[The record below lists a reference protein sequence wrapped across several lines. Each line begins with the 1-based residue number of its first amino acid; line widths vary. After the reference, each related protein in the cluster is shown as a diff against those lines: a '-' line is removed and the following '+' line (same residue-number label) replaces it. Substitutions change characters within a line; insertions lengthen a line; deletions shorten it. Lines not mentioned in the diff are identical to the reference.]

1 MCDSPPPSA
10 PRTALRTVH
19 HVSSTPSTNLL
30 ALAGGGDGEV
40 FVAETQTMGRG
51 RLGNVWESAPGL
63 GLWFS
68 VRLEGPMRGVGFGA
82 ALAVRDAVAPRAVL
96 KVKWPNDL
104 LCNGRKVCGILVEQR
119 SGWTALGV
127 GLNVSHKPADFPAA
141 LRGRAGSLES
151 ETGLAWDRAALLER
165 LLDRMDAVVLR
176 LRAGEYESVRTE
188 WAAACDMVGSRIRRG
203 GLSGRVQA
211 VDGDGALL
219 VETGGGLVRVTGGE
233 MEPAAPDGAA
243 TRE

>member
-1 MCDSPPPSA
+1 MCEPAPPPA
-10 PRTALRTVH
+10 RRAVLTKFNLVE
-19 HVSSTPSTNLL
+19 STPSTNLL

-40 FVAETQTMGRG
+40 FAAETQTQGRG
-51 RLGNVWESAPGL
+51 RHGNVWESAPGL

-68 VRLEGPMRGVGFGA
+68 VRLRGALPGAGFGA

-127 GLNVSHKPADFPAA
+127 GLNVSHRPGDFPAP
-141 LRGRAGSLES
+141 LRGLAGSLES
-151 ETGLAWDRAALLER
+151 ETGLSWDRADLLER
-165 LLDRMDAVVLR
+165 ILDRMDAMLLR
-176 LRAGEYESVRTE
+176 LRAGAYESVLAE
-188 WAAACDMVGSRIRRG
+188 WAAACDVVGSRIRRG
-203 GLSGRVQA
+203 GLSGLVTA

-219 VETGGGLVRVTGGE
+219 VETGGGLVRVTDGE
-233 MEPAAPDGAA
+233 IEPAAARA
-243 TRE
+243 ETRE